1 MNRDRKLA
9 SWFNI
14 TILTLCLTTAQ
25 PSNSETGNAI
35 FPLDHL
41 IKTPVTQLRIQASL
55 NNGEQIL
62 PAGVPTCF
70 VLFYAAVQ
78 PSH

>member
-1 MNRDRKLA
+1 MICGQKIA

-14 TILTLCLTTAQ
+14 IRLTLCLTAAQ
-25 PSNSETGNAI
+25 PSNRETGNAI

-41 IKTPVTQLRIQASL
+41 IETPVTQFRIQASL
-55 NNGEQIL
+55 NYGEQIL
-62 PAGVPTCF
+62 PAGVPTCL